1 MKKGLIILLIVSLS
15 LSACNWTNR
24 DDTLD
29 DPGIGLTDLLQS
41 YDLWYVDID
50 QTTGPGNVNFV
61 SKAFTLSFMPDYE
74 VFANNNIAGLG
85 QTGNGYGISI
95 GTYRIYDR
103 DGILSITDDIAGTY
117 DFEVEQIDNYSIR
130 LTNRAANVSY
140 LLTGYQ
146 KNEFDYDG
154 VFYDNIT
161 YFLQEYEAWTKTDAD
176 IVSPS
181 APFVFEN
188 HLRFY
193 VSGNT
198 NVFESSESRPNIPT
212 GQIYWDYSGA
222 YEVLNTSQENR
233 KELLLYYDVN
243 NEQETFIL
251 KILDDQNIQLHNMQ
265 TDNIYWL
272 TGHGYIQYRPASKRL
287 KKSSK
292 KVSRLTYL
300 KK

>member
-1 MKKGLIILLIVSLS
+1 MKKGLIILLIVSLG

-29 DPGIGLTDLLQS
+29 VPTIGLTDLLQS

-50 QTTGPGNVNFV
+50 QTTEPGNVSFV
-61 SKAFTLSFMPDYE
+61 SKAFTLSFMPGYE
-74 VFANNNIAGLG
+74 VFANNNISGLG

-95 GTYRIYDR
+95 GTYRTYDR

-117 DFEVEQIDNYSIR
+117 DFEVKQIDNYSIR

-161 YFLQEYEAWTKTDAD
+161 YFLQEYEAWNKTDAD

-198 NVFESSESRPNIPT
+198 NVFESSESQTNIPT
-212 GQIYWDYSGA
+212 GQIYWDYSGT

-233 KELLLYYDVN
+233 KELLLYYDIN
-243 NEQETFIL
+243 NEQETFVL
-251 KILDDQNIQLHNMQ
+251 KILDDQNIQLHNIQ

-272 TGHGYIQYRPASKRL
+272 TGRGYIQYRPTAKRL
-287 KKSSK
+287 KKSQK

>member
-1 MKKGLIILLIVSLS
+1 MKKGIIILLVVSLG
-15 LSACNWTNR
+15 LSSCNLTYRN
-24 DDTLD
+24 DTLD
-29 DPGIGLTDLLQS
+29 EPGIGLTDILQS

-50 QTTGPGNVNFV
+50 QTTGPGNISFV
-61 SKAFTLSFMPDYE
+61 SKAFTISFLPDYE
-74 VFANNNIAGLG
+74 VYANNNIAGLG
-85 QTGNGYGISI
+85 LTGNGYGISI
-95 GTYRIYDR
+95 GTFRAYDR
-103 DGILSITDDIAGTY
+103 EGILSITDDIDGTY
-117 DFEVEQIDNYSIR
+117 DFEVKQIDNYTIR
-130 LTNRAANVSY
+130 LTNRAVNVSY

-154 VFYDNIT
+154 LFYDNIT
-161 YFLQEYEAWTKTDAD
+161 YFLQEYEAWTKTDAE

-188 HLRFY
+188 HLRFF

-198 NVFESSESRPNIPT
+198 NVFESSESRTNIPT

-222 YEVLNTSQENR
+222 YDVLNTSQENR
-233 KELLLYYDVN
+233 KELLLYYDIN

-251 KILDDQNIQLHNMQ
+251 KILDDQNIQLHNTQ

-272 TGHGYIQYRPASKRL
+272 TGRGYIQYRPTAKRL

-292 KVSRLTYL
+292 KVSKLMYL